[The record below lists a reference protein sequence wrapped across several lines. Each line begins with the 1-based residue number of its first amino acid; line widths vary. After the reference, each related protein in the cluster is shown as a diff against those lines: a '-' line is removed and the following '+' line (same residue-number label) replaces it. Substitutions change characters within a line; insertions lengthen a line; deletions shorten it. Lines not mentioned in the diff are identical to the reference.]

1 MAGPGVAQGKET
13 EALVS
18 LPDLCPTLIELAGAQ
33 PIENIDSKSFSSL
46 LGDPLGEEAHFA
58 SSFAEYH
65 GTRFT
70 MQQRILWEGSWK
82 FVFNGFD
89 YDELYNLREDPHE
102 LHNLAAEPDQRDRI
116 KAMMAKIWA
125 IVSKTNDRSLLGTHY
140 TPMRIAVVGP
150 NSAKGK

>member
-1 MAGPGVAQGKET
+1 M
-13 EALVS
+13 
-18 LPDLCPTLIELAGAQ
+18 AGAQ
-33 PIENIDSKSFSSL
+33 PIENIDSRSFSSL
-46 LGDPLGEEAHFA
+46 LGDPLEEEANFA

-70 MQQRILWEGSWK
+70 MQQRILWEGPWK

-102 LHNLAAEPDQRDRI
+102 LNNLASEPDQQDRI

-125 IVSKTNDRSLLGTHY
+125 ILEKTNDRSLLGTHY
-140 TPMRIAVVGP
+140 TPMRIGVVGP